1 MKIVAPLIILHK
13 MTDQFWLNDQFYDC
27 IVCDES
33 GGILL
38 TLFFQK
44 HHSIII
50 LKKLISFDWMISFM
64 IALFATKVVVWLLFF
79 Q

>member
-33 GGILL
+33 GGL
-38 TLFFQK
+38 
-44 HHSIII
+44 IINLDLSKTKFYI
-50 LKKLISFDWMISFM
+50 YLDNLISFDWMISFM
-64 IALFATKVVVWLLFF
+64 IALFATKVVALL
-79 Q
+79 

>member
-1 MKIVAPLIILHK
+1 MMDSVHKKIVAPLIILHK

-38 TLFFQK
+38 TMFYNYPEKTDQF
-44 HHSIII
+44 
-50 LKKLISFDWMISFM
+50 
-64 IALFATKVVVWLLFF
+64 WLND
-79 Q
+79 